1 MRHFIFLTQEGL
13 TKTPKDVDIEN
24 LQVLG
29 SSDGSNEKEAFKNF
43 IKENAYLKHT
53 GFKEVIAMELVSEKQ
68 SFFSLR
74 DT

>member
-13 TKTPKDVDIEN
+13 TKTPQNVDIEN

-29 SSDGSNEKEAFKNF
+29 IASGSNEKEAFGNL

-53 GFKEVIAMELVSEKQ
+53 GYKEVLAMELVSENQ
-68 SFFSLR
+68 FFFSLKSI
-74 DT
+74 